1 MNELLRKYSQ
11 VFLSRGLGED
21 APKVYAK
28 RRLSLVRSLGG
39 MGVLTG
45 VPSIPGSESTWF
57 YSYDPHY
64 QDPAFL
70 YLTGINQVGCLWAW
84 DGKEEYLFLP
94 PRRPE
99 REFWDGTMLALS
111 EDLSN
116 RSELMQLTGFRQ
128 ILPSADF
135 PKWLASHLRN
145 LGKGTLWSYWFDAI
159 KDHHIAQRT
168 YLSAQQR
175 KYASRSKLES
185 MAAKLLAQRSIL
197 DVPRQQMA
205 RRAQVKTQ
213 RAFVET
219 LAHLS
224 DFADEHGVAKYLESK
239 LLTQGYDGL
248 AFPTIAGCGDGAATL
263 HYVKNDEPL
272 EKGRLLL
279 LDFGVREGALCS
291 DISRT
296 VPVSGRFNPLQR
308 LLYQIVLDTQKF
320 HESQVKP
327 GLTLKQLNMQ
337 AWDYL
342 ENLLVERFL
351 SKGGLVRRNYSF
363 RVGTKAPH
371 GISHLIGDQVHEGD
385 PMRQYQES
393 PLKLGM
399 MISNE
404 PGLYGTFTGVFDGVR
419 YSETLGIRIEDDL
432 LITAHGAENL
442 SEAIPKE
449 IADLESI
456 IH

>member
-1 MNELLRKYSQ
+1 MNGLLRKYSQ

-21 APKVYAK
+21 APKVYAA
-28 RRLSLVRSLGG
+28 RRRSLVRSLGG
-39 MGVLTG
+39 MGVLSG
-45 VPSIPGSESTWF
+45 VPIVPGSEEPWF
-57 YSYDPHY
+57 YSYDPHI

-84 DGKEEYLFLP
+84 DGNEEFLFLP
-94 PRRPE
+94 ARRPE

-135 PKWLASHLRN
+135 PKWLVARLRK
-145 LGKGTLWSYWFDAI
+145 LGKGILWSYWFDAI
-159 KDHHIAQRT
+159 KDHHMEQRA
-168 YLSAQQR
+168 YLATQQR
-175 KYASRSKLES
+175 KYASRARLES
-185 MAAKLLAQRSIL
+185 MAIKLLAQRSIL
-197 DVPRQQMA
+197 DAPRLQMA
-205 RRAQVKTQ
+205 RVAQVKTQ
-213 RAFVET
+213 KAFMDT
-219 LAHLS
+219 LGHLS
-224 DFADEHGVAKYLESK
+224 EFKDEHGVAKYLESK

-272 EKGRLLL
+272 VKGRLLL

-327 GLTLKQLNMQ
+327 GLTLKKLNMQ

-351 SKGGLVRRNYSF
+351 SKGGQVHRNYTF

-385 PMRQYQES
+385 PMRLYQEI
-393 PLKLGM
+393 PLKPGM
-399 MISNE
+399 LISNE

-432 LITAHGAENL
+432 LITHHGVENL
-442 SEAIPKE
+442 SKAIPKE